1 MLGKLLALNMLLLPG
16 DDVQTEA
23 EYRRLYD
30 AAWFRLAWI
39 ESIEDDLSVFERERG

>member
-23 EYRRLYD
+23 EYRRHYD
-30 AAWFRLAWI
+30 AWFRLAWI
-39 ESIEDDLSVFERERG
+39 ESIENDLNVFECERG